1 MVGCRDRPVARLLW
15 SENSVATVD
24 ITRHLLTNSA
34 YGFPNRGGR
43 RRIAPRVLAVI
54 HITDNEKNQT
64 RDAAMNERN
73 YANRRNSDGPSAHF
87 YLNRDGTGVKAI
99 NPIRYAAW
107 SNGDVRDPDLTNRGV
122 QRLLSMRNRKG
133 FNVNEGV
140 GIEIECVGYADPEGQ
155 ITSEQVA
162 QLARLIAW
170 YSGRFALP
178 INRNTVLTHSD
189 INSVSRNRC
198 AFLPRLREEYM
209 QRIIAEAKA
218 IKNPLPK
225 TVTLTWDDEQP
236 DNLNTIVTWTP
247 AGYKVTEA

>member
-54 HITDNEKNQT
+54 HITDNRKNQGS
-64 RDAAMNERN
+64 DAAMNERN
-73 YANRRNSDGPSAHF
+73 YANRRNSPGPSAHF
-87 YLNRDGTGVKAI
+87 YIGRDGGGVKAI
-99 NPIRYAAW
+99 YPINYAAW
-107 SNGDVRDPDLTNRGV
+107 SNGDVRDPDMTNRGV
-122 QRLLSMRNRKG
+122 QRLVALRKRG
-133 FNVNEGV
+133 FNVNEGC
-140 GIEIECVGYADPEGQ
+140 GIEIECVGYAERDGQ
-155 ITSEQVA
+155 ITDAQVDR
-162 QLARLIAW
+162 LANLVAW
-170 YSGRFALP
+170 YSSKFGLP
-178 INRNTVLTHSD
+178 INRNTVLTHAD
-189 INSVSRNRC
+189 INSVSRNQC

-209 QRIIAEAKA
+209 QRIIQAAKE
-218 IKNPLPK
+218 IKHPLPK

-247 AGYKVTEA
+247 AGYKVTEE